1 MSTRFKIQSN
11 NTRVRII
18 KIDDIVY
25 KISINK
31 DIWQSNPS
39 LISSHTTYWIR
50 CKKQKKECSFKYGT
64 VECIDT
70 EDINQ
75 NICIQCNKKYK
86 TRSGFLKHMKHH
98 HTENEYNVI
107 VDEKKTIDK
116 PESLVEHKVTI
127 NTVIPDESTI
137 EDETEIID
145 EKTVADE
152 PIMTVE
158 QQMTTGYIY
167 CFETESMPGTY
178 KIGMTTRDVDT
189 RLKEANQS
197 NTWKPPIPYQVVFSK
212 YVHNPRE
219 KEGMIHTLLSEY
231 RIHPDREFFKLELE
245 KLRCLFGLIT
255 EIKE

>member
-1 MSTRFKIQSN
+1 MRDVFKINEYGVSKYVTIN
-11 NTRVRII
+11 NIHYHITIPYSIWNTTSHSKI
-18 KIDDIVY
+18 KDHIKY
-25 KISINK
+25 WKKHPNTQMKYGSINIIENLPIETIHK
-31 DIWQSNPS
+31 
-39 LISSHTTYWIR
+39 
-50 CKKQKKECSFKYGT
+50 
-64 VECIDT
+64 CIK
-70 EDINQ
+70 
-75 NICIQCNKKYK
+75 CNKEYV

-127 NTVIPDESTI
+127 DTVIPDESTLP
-137 EDETEIID
+137 TEPERIKESTLYDNSIIQD
-145 EKTVADE
+145 K
-152 PIMTVE
+152 PIN
-158 QQMTTGYIY
+158 TGYIY

>member
-11 NTRVRII
+11 HTLVRII
-18 KIDDIVY
+18 NINGIVY

-31 DIWQSNPS
+31 ETWQSNP
-39 LISSHTTYWIR
+39 LLVSSHATYWIR
-50 CKKQKKECSFKYGT
+50 CKKQKKECVFKYGT
-64 VECIDT
+64 VECIDN

-75 NICIQCNKKYK
+75 DICIQCNKKYK
-86 TRSGFLKHMKHH
+86 TRSGFLKHMKHY
-98 HTENEYNVI
+98 HTHDVI
-107 VDEKKTIDK
+107 TDDPEITDEPT
-116 PESLVEHKVTI
+116 
-127 NTVIPDESTI
+127 IPDEP
-137 EDETEIID
+137 EMID
-145 EKTVADE
+145 EPTVTVE
-152 PIMTVE
+152 PIMPAE
-158 QQMTTGYIY
+158 QPLTTGYIY

-178 KIGMTTRDVDT
+178 KIGMTTRDVDV

-212 YVHNPRE
+212 YVQNPRE